1 MSDVWILWINEVITP
16 CVHTAAAAAAVAA
29 EKRIVHA

>member
-16 CVHTAAAAAAVAA
+16 CVHTAAAVAA
-29 EKRIVHA
+29 EKQIVHA